1 MDVSFDD
8 VIPAPLAEILDA
20 KTHSDAPSEIWQ
32 KKLKFDKQKKY
43 QVYAPSGK
51 GKSTFIHI
59 IYGLRDDY
67 QGEVHL
73 DALNVREISLDQ
85 WAKLRQDNIAVVFQ
99 DLRLFE
105 DLTAL
110 ENIQVKTA
118 LYPGDYQ
125 DKIEEM
131 SIFLGVQHLLHKKTS
146 TLSYGERQRIS
157 IIRALIQPFSLLL
170 LDEPFSHLDESNI
183 EKACQLIDQKC
194 QENQA
199 GLIMTSLGYPYYIKF
214 DQRLIL

>member
-8 VIPAPLAEILDA
+8 VTPAPLAGMLESNTHLD
-20 KTHSDAPSEIWQ
+20 TPSEIWRQ
-32 KKLKFDKQKKY
+32 KLKFESQKKY

-67 QGEVHL
+67 EGEVYL
-73 DALNVREISLDQ
+73 DTQHVRKVSLKH
-85 WAKLRQDNIAVVFQ
+85 WATLRQDKLAVVFQ
-99 DLRLFE
+99 DLRLFQ
-105 DLTAL
+105 DLTAR
-110 ENIQVKTA
+110 ENIQVKTV
-118 LYPGDYQ
+118 LYSGDYQ

-131 SIFLGVQHLLHKKTS
+131 SAFLGISHLLDNKAS
-146 TLSYGERQRIS
+146 RLSYGERQRVA

-170 LDEPFSHLDESNI
+170 LDEPFSHLDETNI
-183 EKACQLIDQKC
+183 EKACQLIDQTC
-194 QENQA
+194 AENQA
-199 GLIMTSLGYPYYIKF
+199 GLIMTSLGYPYYIEF